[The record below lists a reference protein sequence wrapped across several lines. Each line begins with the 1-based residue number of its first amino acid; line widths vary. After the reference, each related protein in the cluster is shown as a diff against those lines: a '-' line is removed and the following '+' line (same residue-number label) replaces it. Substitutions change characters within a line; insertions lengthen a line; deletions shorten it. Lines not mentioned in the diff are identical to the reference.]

1 MSTVEHSIATTD
13 VSAFDV
19 NKIRGDFPAL
29 HQEIH
34 GHPLIYLDT
43 GATAQKPQAVIDALS
58 QFYAHDYANVHRAV
72 HTLGER
78 ATQAYEGAREK
89 VRKFIHAAS
98 TREIVFVR
106 GTTEAINL
114 VAQSFARPALRAGDE
129 IILTQMEHHSNIVP
143 WQLVCEQT
151 GAVLRVVPVND
162 DGELVI
168 EELEKLISPRTRLL
182 TLVHLSNT
190 LGTINPVRRIIEA
203 AHAANVPVLLDGAQA
218 APHLGVDVQDL
229 DCDFYAFS
237 GHKLY
242 GPSGIGVLYAK
253 ETLLDAMPP
262 YHGGGEMIRYVS
274 FDKTEYNELPYKFE
288 AGTPN
293 IAGAVGL
300 AAAIDYLT
308 GVGIAEIAAYES
320 DLLHYATKAAGGISG
335 LRLIGT
341 ARDKASI
348 LSFDLEG
355 VHPHD
360 IGTILDRQGIAVRA
374 GHHCAMPTMRRFGV
388 PATTR
393 ASFGMYNTRT
403 EIDALISGIQ
413 KAKELFR

>member
-1 MSTVEHSIATTD
+1 MSTVEHPIAAID
-13 VSAFDV
+13 VSAFDSS
-19 NKIRGDFPAL
+19 KIRGDFPAL

-34 GHPLIYLDT
+34 GHPLIYLDN

-143 WQLVCEQT
+143 WQFVCEQT
-151 GAVLRVVPVND
+151 GAVLRVVLVND

-168 EELEKLISPRTRLL
+168 EELEKLINPRTRIV
-182 TLVHLSNT
+182 TLVHLSNA
-190 LGTINPVRRIIEA
+190 LGTINPVRRIIEI
-203 AHAANVPVLLDGAQA
+203 AHVANVPVLLDGAQA
-218 APHLGVDVQDL
+218 VPHLGVDVQDL

-242 GPSGIGVLYAK
+242 GPSGIGVLYGK

-300 AAAIDYLT
+300 GTAIDYLT
-308 GVGIAEIAAYES
+308 AVGIAEIAAYES
-320 DLLHYATKAAGGISG
+320 DLLHYATKAAGDIRG

-348 LSFDLEG
+348 LSFELEG

-360 IGTILDRQGIAVRA
+360 LGTILDRQGIAVRA
-374 GHHCAMPTMRRFGV
+374 GHHCAMPVMRRFGV

-393 ASFGMYNTRT
+393 ASFGMYNTRA